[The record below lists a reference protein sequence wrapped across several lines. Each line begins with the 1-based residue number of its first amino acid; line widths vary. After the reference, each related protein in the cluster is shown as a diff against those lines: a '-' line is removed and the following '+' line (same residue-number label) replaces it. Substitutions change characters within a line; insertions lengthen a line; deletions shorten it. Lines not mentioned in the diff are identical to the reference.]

1 VLFREIFTRDDLPL
15 IWIVVAIVDVIV
27 VLPREVGGDVGGMDG
42 WLSELGEL
50 SCPLTLRAP

>member
-1 VLFREIFTRDDLPL
+1 LFREFFTRDDLPL

-27 VLPREVGGDVGGMDG
+27 VLPQEVGGDVGGMDG